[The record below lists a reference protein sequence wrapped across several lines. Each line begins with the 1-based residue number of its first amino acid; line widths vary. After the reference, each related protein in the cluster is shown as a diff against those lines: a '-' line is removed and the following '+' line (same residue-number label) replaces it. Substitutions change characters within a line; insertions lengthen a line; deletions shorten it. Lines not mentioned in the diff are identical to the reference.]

1 MNIEEFL
8 FWESSRRD
16 AYFELAECYK
26 LPDNELTLRIN
37 KLEQVF
43 QPLGSDAL
51 YQIIVQCAANLEQ
64 LDVQTLKVDFSQLF
78 IGPYNLLA
86 PPYGSV
92 YLEGKR
98 KIMGDSTMDILRRY
112 TEVGLTT
119 SENFKDIPD
128 HIRAELEFM
137 HFLIFKEIEA
147 TRKEDVNDFTNF
159 LNNQQSFLEQHLC
172 AWISDFADKV
182 ANNAQTSFYQ
192 NLARATEAFVKNDYL
207 MVSSIL
213 CSWQSN
219 VGNPVEL
226 TSLQTE

>member
-1 MNIEEFL
+1 MNLEEFL

-26 LPDNELTLRIN
+26 LPENELTFRMN
-37 KLEQVF
+37 KLEKVF
-43 QPLGSDAL
+43 QTLGSDAL
-51 YQIIVQCAANLEQ
+51 YQIILQCVASLEQ

-78 IGPYNLLA
+78 IGPYSLLA

-98 KIMGDSTMDILRRY
+98 RIMEDSTMDILRRY
-112 TEVGLTT
+112 ADVGLTT
-119 SENFKDIPD
+119 SESFKDIPD

-147 TRKEDVNDFTNF
+147 TRKEDVNDFNNF

-172 AWISDFADKV
+172 AWIADFAENV
-182 ANNAQTSFYQ
+182 VNNAQTSFYQ
-192 NLARATEAFVKNDYL
+192 NLARATEVFVKNDYL

-213 CSWQSN
+213 NSWQSS
-219 VGNPVEL
+219 VENPVEF
-226 TSLQTE
+226 TSLQTD